1 MNVVKARR
9 VCSYI
14 YTHTYSDWV
23 SAEGKK
29 IEAKDFFFLSG
40 KTVSGGTV
48 IMIVVST
55 RGAELGW
62 SRGEASILWCR

>member
-1 MNVVKARR
+1 MSGR
-9 VCSYI
+9 VAYIVIYI
-14 YTHTYSDWV
+14 YTYGDWV

-29 IEAKDFFFLSG
+29 IEVKDFFLSG

-48 IMIVVST
+48 IMIIVST